1 MYDVKMHQNTFL
13 DICRILLIDIENKM
27 KIKVLYFREFKMF
40 NNQYIIKEKA
50 EQSECALRQPA
61 GE

>member
-1 MYDVKMHQNTFL
+1 MYDIKMHQNTFL
-13 DICRILLIDIENKM
+13 DICRILLINIENKI

-40 NNQYIIKEKA
+40 NNQYIIKEKV